1 MTRPIPT
8 HVPFWRT
15 GPALAVYFI
24 VSVTLLGALAGASL

>member
-15 GPALAVYFI
+15 GPALAVYWI
-24 VSVTLLGALAGASL
+24 AACTVLGALVGAK